1 MANDTNQ
8 TMMEMRGGCRQG
20 NPAPDETGMIRFP
33 AGEVSGSW
41 IYGAPQAASPGAQ
54 THDVPPCNGDM
65 SGQDDM
71 PPMQDHGMSSGG
83 TGMSSA
89 AAQAERMRNPV
100 SMANGPANS
109 REAYQSSLRSL
120 LERNI
125 GYFVVGTFLVGT
137 EQSVTWRGIL
147 YTVGSDYLVLY
158 QPDYERYI
166 SCDIYSLKFMQ
177 FHNAKGIPYAAAAEN
192 WQGQIRY

>member
-8 TMMEMRGGCRQG
+8 TIMEMRGCCQRP
-20 NPAPDETGMIRFP
+20 PAPDETGMIRFP
-33 AGEVSGSW
+33 AGEVSG
-41 IYGAPQAASPGAQ
+41 
-54 THDVPPCNGDM
+54 
-65 SGQDDM
+65 
-71 PPMQDHGMSSGG
+71 
-83 TGMSSA
+83 SA

-109 REAYQSSLRSL
+109 REAYQSSLRCL

-125 GYFVVGTFLVGT
+125 GYFVVGTFLIGT
-137 EQSVTWRGIL
+137 GQSVTWRGIL

-177 FHNAKGIPYAAAAEN
+177 FHNAKGIPYAVASEN